1 MSSAEAEAAVA
12 RWTPERRAAA
22 IDADGAADGAT
33 DGAAGSAPADDA
45 LAASAASTVPVAE
58 QVAPVPHMGRLFVHR
73 DGEDFS
79 CSANVVESANR
90 STIAT
95 AGHCLI
101 VRQEF
106 STDMVFYPRYEEGS
120 PSLGAFPVVGGN
132 VTIGWY
138 ERNDD
143 DQAEDTSFLAVAHDD
158 EGDDVQSV
166 AGASPVR
173 FFAPAAQE
181 VSMYGYPA
189 AGRFDGGELERCAGL
204 GHVYTEMQI
213 DLGCDM
219 TGGVSGGPIL
229 EGDGPTARSSAT
241 WPSGPSTGCTTSG
254 RSGRTRRSRPTSSRP
269 RSPCDPADGPS
280 AGAVP
285 APHDAPTGRPR
296 RARPAP
302 LRHEPRGSPCPTAP
316 LPPPAGA
323 SPPSPPSAS
332 APRSWAPRRRPPPP
346 SARRPP
352 PR

>member
-1 MSSAEAEAAVA
+1 MPSHPARTARRSLATVAALGLTASLLGVASAASAASVDERSAPAGTTIPASAPVVGFSVSSADAAAAVA

-22 IDADGAADGAT
+22 IDADRDP

-58 QVAPVPHMGRLFVHR
+58 QVDPVPHMGRLFVHR

-95 AGHCLI
+95 AGHCLT

-132 VTIGWY
+132 VTTGWY

-204 GHVYTEMQI
+204 GHVYTDMQI

-229 EGDGPTARSSAT
+229 EGDGPDGAQLGNVAERALDGMHNIGPVWQDAAQSAYELTAAIS
-241 WPSGPSTGCTTSG
+241 
-254 RSGRTRRSRPTSSRP
+254 
-269 RSPCDPADGPS
+269 
-280 AGAVP
+280 V
-285 APHDAPTGRPR
+285 
-296 RARPAP
+296 
-302 LRHEPRGSPCPTAP
+302 
-316 LPPPAGA
+316 
-323 SPPSPPSAS
+323 
-332 APRSWAPRRRPPPP
+332 
-346 SARRPP
+346 
-352 PR
+352 

>member
-1 MSSAEAEAAVA
+1 MPSHPARTARRSLAAVAALGLTASLLGVASAASAASVHERSARAGASIPVSAPVVGFSVSSAEAEAAVA
-12 RWTPERRAAA
+12 RWTPGRRAAA

-229 EGDGPTARSSAT
+229 EGDGPDGAQFGNVAERALDGMHNIGPVWQDAAQSAY
-241 WPSGPSTGCTTSG
+241 
-254 RSGRTRRSRPTSSRP
+254 
-269 RSPCDPADGPS
+269 
-280 AGAVP
+280 
-285 APHDAPTGRPR
+285 
-296 RARPAP
+296 
-302 LRHEPRGSPCPTAP
+302 EPTA
-316 LPPPAGA
+316 AI
-323 SPPSPPSAS
+323 SV
-332 APRSWAPRRRPPPP
+332 
-346 SARRPP
+346 
-352 PR
+352 